1 MSPIRTA
8 CLMFALMLASRAEA
22 DWLNLNVLRPSDLPA
37 ATSNTNFG
45 QSVAAD
51 YGDDGRIRAL
61 YVGAPNETVVANNV
75 TYPGHGVV
83 YVLIPNGNA
92 WVVSDR
98 IGLNGVHQANAHFG
112 AAIAVHRGSIIIGA
126 PDYDNEGHPNS
137 GRVQFLQDY
146 RWNSTNPTPFLI
158 GLASRSTTLDNARL
172 GASVAVAGG
181 GLHTASGNA
190 PNSDGSWFAAG
201 APGMVGAGCVLVNHF
216 GANFNNDN
224 DEYEDIGS
232 VCSGNAGDAL
242 GASVAVQA
250 PGNNQVILL
259 TGAPGTMQNGQAA
272 AGAAHVYIRVNG
284 VLTLID
290 TLLPPNPQ
298 LLDSFG
304 TSVALQPPLAYVG
317 GTGRDLQGV
326 GRTGSVSVFEP
337 AFILGYDF
345 ATEVFPTAPRAAGD
359 LCGASL
365 YPDLLDTERFVMG
378 CPGADGSVASQGA
391 LRVIKKLTFMGIPI
405 WVNQRLAV
413 ADSPHGADEL
423 GRSVVLVKGRAYGGA
438 PLADDA
444 VGANNGAVYE
454 FADSS
459 TLPEV
464 FADSFE

>member
-1 MSPIRTA
+1 MSPLKSA
-8 CLMFALMLASRAEA
+8 CLMFGLLLASRAEA

-61 YVGAPNETVVANNV
+61 YVGSPNETAVFNNV
-75 TYPGHGVV
+75 SYPGNGAV

-92 WVVSDR
+92 WVVHTR
-98 IGLNGVHQANAHFG
+98 LVLAGYLQANAHFG

-126 PDYDNEGHPNS
+126 PDFDNEGHPNS
-137 GRVQFLQDY
+137 GRVHFLQDY
-146 RWNSTNPTPFLI
+146 RWNSASPTPLLI
-158 GLASRSTTLDNARL
+158 GLSSRGTTLDNSRL

-181 GLHTASGNA
+181 GLNTVSGNA

-201 APGMVGAGCVLVNHF
+201 APGMVGAGCVLVDHF
-216 GANFNNDN
+216 GANYNFDLG
-224 DEYEDIGS
+224 DRADIGS

-304 TSVALQPPLAYVG
+304 TSVGLQPPLAYVG
-317 GTGRDLQGV
+317 GTGRILQGV

-337 AFILGYDF
+337 AAILGYDF

-365 YPDLLDTERFVMG
+365 YPDLLDTERFAMG
-378 CPGADGSVASQGA
+378 CPGADGSVANQGV
-391 LRVIKKLTFMGIPI
+391 LRVLQKLTFMGIPI

-413 ADSPHGADEL
+413 EDSPHGADDL
-423 GRSVVLVKGRAYGGA
+423 GRSVVLVNGRAYAGA
-438 PLADDA
+438 PLADDS